1 VSTPEFRWKHEIDH
15 PGTVRLRLR
24 RREFDH
30 VEAFAA
36 HPLMSDEQLDADL
49 VERGERPLDE
59 NDDGPPPEWYSRS
72 GAEERLEALAVEV
85 GQAKRW
91 TFFADPVRKVIL
103 TESGSRI
110 RDGWMPFDAYC
121 MKYAIDPSALRDG
134 EVVISARIGDVII
147 RRR

>member
-1 VSTPEFRWKHEIDH
+1 
-15 PGTVRLRLR
+15 
-24 RREFDH
+24 
-30 VEAFAA
+30 
-36 HPLMSDEQLDADL
+36 MSEEQLQADL
-49 VERGERPLDE
+49 LERAGRRLVE
-59 NDDGPPPEWYSRS
+59 NDCGPPPERYHRS
-72 GAEERLEALAVEV
+72 GDEERLEALALEV

-110 RDGWMPFDAYC
+110 RDGWILLEAYC

-134 EVVISARIGDVII
+134 EIVITARTGDVII